1 MDAYKLCK
9 LARKPTPR
17 GVRDIGAWY
26 TAFNVTIIFSVITN
40 CALLS
45 MDKDLRATF
54 GLGRSDPELG
64 FGLQRDLSEYSEDYY
79 DGIDVKKCMFLA
91 NCLLTF
97 NISRTHLHMNIQI
110 HFLDQH
116 QRKKRKST
124 S

>member
-45 MDKDLRATF
+45 MDKDLRAAL
-54 GLGRSDPELG
+54 GIGRSDLAWVLLFVALEHVVLAVRLIIDQVISDIPSNIKKAMD
-64 FGLQRDLSEYSEDYY
+64 RDDFILKN
-79 DGIDVKKCMFLA
+79 KK
-91 NCLLTF
+91 N
-97 NISRTHLHMNIQI
+97 N
-110 HFLDQH
+110 
-116 QRKKRKST
+116 
-124 S
+124 